1 MTREVKS
8 AEPDAANPK
17 EQTTIEPGEQQIRER
32 AYQFFVHR
40 GYKHGHDKEDWLRAE
55 KELRAHLVRDSHL
68 RNRH

>member
-1 MTREVKS
+1 VTREVKS

-40 GYKHGHDKEDWLRAE
+40 GYKHGHDKEDC
-55 KELRAHLVRDSHL
+55 
-68 RNRH
+68 